1 MKSRNFANEA
11 WSSALACCACLSS
24 QSCAASKRF
33 QPGKVAGIY
42 LTPFRMTGR
51 LLEFCDLRKEGVYK
65 PLHPPVAVDVGLR
78 PVIGNENGAHSDR
91 IHLAGRNELG

>member
-1 MKSRNFANEA
+1 
-11 WSSALACCACLSS
+11 
-24 QSCAASKRF
+24 
-33 QPGKVAGIY
+33 
-42 LTPFRMTGR
+42 MTGR

-91 IHLAGRNELG
+91 IHLAGRNEFRIIVVGKGRRQVIAVQLIQLLGIGDRDKMQPVIAS